1 MYNQMSPVRTTSD
14 LEEASSA
21 PDNGLTSSQNRWGLL
36 FVSPFFLLFAI
47 FGLFPMVFSFI
58 LSFSDWNG
66 RGAINFIG
74 LDNINLLL
82 QDRVFWQSMLNGIII
97 FLLYTPVQI
106 ILSLGLAVLLNSKRV
121 RGFRLFRTII
131 FMPYITNMVAAGFVF
146 QLLMNPRNGLFNQI
160 LAVLAISPV
169 PWLDTPFTARISL
182 VILVLWAW
190 IGYHM
195 VIMLAGLQTIPQ
207 DLNEAATVDG
217 ANSVQI
223 FSSITIPLMRPVILF
238 SLVLSTIGSFNLF
251 TELVSLF
258 PSTRGSG
265 PLNSTITPGL
275 YIFNQGFGNF
285 RFGYASAVAFVYFII
300 VFLIMVVERRYFGRE
315 DT

>member
-1 MYNQMSPVRTTSD
+1 MEIPLT
-14 LEEASSA
+14 
-21 PDNGLTSSQNRWGLL
+21 PTSSSNRRAGNSAGQPGNLSQERSRWGLL

-47 FGLFPMVFSFI
+47 FGLFPLLFSMV

-66 RGAINFIG
+66 RGTINIIG
-74 LDNINLLL
+74 LNNIDLLIH
-82 QDRVFWQSMLNGIII
+82 DPIFWQSMLNGLWI
-97 FLLYTPVQI
+97 FVVYTPIQI
-106 ILSLGLAVLLNSKRV
+106 MLSLGLAVVLNSKRV

-146 QLLMNPRNGLFNQI
+146 QLLMNTRSGLFNQI
-160 LAVLAISPV
+160 LGVFSIQGV
-169 PWLDTPFTARISL
+169 PWLDTPFMARISL

-195 VIMLAGLQTIPQ
+195 IIMLAGLQTIPQ

-217 ANSVQI
+217 ATALQV
-223 FSSITIPLMRPVILF
+223 FFRITIPLMRPVILF

-258 PSTRGSG
+258 PGTAGSG
-265 PLNSTITPGL
+265 PLNSTLTPGL

-285 RFGYASAVAFVYFII
+285 RFGYASAVAYMYFII
-300 VFLIMVVERRYFGRE
+300 VFVIVLIERRFLGR
-315 DT
+315 DNT